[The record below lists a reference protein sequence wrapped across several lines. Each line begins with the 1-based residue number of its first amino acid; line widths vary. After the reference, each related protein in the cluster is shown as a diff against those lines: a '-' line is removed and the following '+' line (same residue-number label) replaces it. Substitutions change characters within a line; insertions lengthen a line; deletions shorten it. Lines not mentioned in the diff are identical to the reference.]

1 MAEDLHALAGAIER
15 IGHADFGAALMA
27 CLAETVAADMCSA
40 FSVAGGV
47 ASVLVAEST
56 SAERSAFARIASLRY
71 ARRYWNRDVQTL
83 SNLGRAH
90 RNVLIARRPETS
102 IRDLDYRL
110 ECYGEGAVGERVS
123 ICRTGDG
130 GLILNAYRL
139 TESGPFPLT
148 DLERLQPVAPVLMA
162 ALGRHAGLG
171 AATLSVGFPDPAV
184 LADRLRL
191 LGDPPLSLRE
201 AQVLAALA
209 TGWTEAAVAERL
221 GLGAASV
228 ATYRKRG
235 YAKLDLNSRAELR
248 RRADTLLEGGAGPD
262 VDVPDRSGTGG

>member
-1 MAEDLHALAGAIER
+1 MANDLSVLAAVVER
-15 IGHADFGAALMA
+15 VGDGDFATAMMA
-27 CLAETVAADMCSA
+27 CLAGTVGADMCSA
-40 FSVAGGV
+40 FSVAGGE
-47 ASVLVAEST
+47 ATVLIAEST

-90 RNVLIARRPETS
+90 RNVQIARRPETS
-102 IRDLDYRL
+102 IRDLEYRL

-123 ICRTGDG
+123 ICRTGTS

-139 TESGPFPLT
+139 QETGPFAPAA
-148 DLERLQPVAPVLMA
+148 LERMEPLAPVLVA
-162 ALGRHAGLG
+162 ALARHARLLQERAG
-171 AATLSVGFPDPAV
+171 AGFPDPV
-184 LADRLRL
+184 DLAQRLRA

-209 TGWTEAAVAERL
+209 MGWTEASAAERL
-221 GLGAASV
+221 GLGVASV

-235 YAKLDLNSRAELR
+235 YAKLDLGSRAELR
-248 RRADTLLEGGAGPD
+248 RRAEDVLGRLDGA
-262 VDVPDRSGTGG
+262 